1 MVDPH
6 KALLECLRL
15 MLTPVVRFCL
25 RRSLRIQDLLEGAK
39 YVFLK
44 EAAAEIAR
52 NGKKVNLSRLSATT
66 GIHRRDVMRIYER
79 EEIKEEPLG
88 MISKVIGLWQQDPRF
103 CSKPGKARVLTADPA
118 DGEFKALVSS
128 VSNDLNHATVLFEL
142 ERVGAVKRVRD
153 GVKLVMRA
161 YVPRGDVIASYGILA
176 RDSADLMVSVD
187 QNATGDLSVPNLQAK
202 TEFDRIAAA
211 SVPKVRAWLMREG
224 SALHQKARN
233 FLSKLDLDVNRKL
246 DPDQPVVRV
255 ALGTFSVVDE
265 LKIESETEKR

>member
-1 MVDPH
+1 
-6 KALLECLRL
+6 

-39 YVFLK
+39 YVFLA
-44 EAAAEIAR
+44 EAAAEIVR
-52 NGKKVNLSRLSATT
+52 SGKKVNLSRLSATT

-79 EEIKEEPLG
+79 AEVKEEPMG

-103 CSKPGKARVLTADPA
+103 CSRPGKARVLTAHPA
-118 DGEFKALVSS
+118 DGEFKQLVTL

-161 YVPRGDVIASYGILA
+161 YVPRGDVIASYRILA
-176 RDSADLMVSVD
+176 RDSADLMVAVD
-187 QNATGDLSVPNLQAK
+187 QNATGELAVPNLQAK
-202 TEFDRIAAA
+202 TEFDRIAADA
-211 SVPKVRAWLMREG
+211 VPKVRAWLMREG

-233 FLSKLDLDVNRKL
+233 FLSKLDLDVNRRL
-246 DPDQPVVRV
+246 DSDQPVVRV
-255 ALGTFSVVDE
+255 ALGTFSLVEEVKQTQE
-265 LKIESETEKR
+265 LEKE